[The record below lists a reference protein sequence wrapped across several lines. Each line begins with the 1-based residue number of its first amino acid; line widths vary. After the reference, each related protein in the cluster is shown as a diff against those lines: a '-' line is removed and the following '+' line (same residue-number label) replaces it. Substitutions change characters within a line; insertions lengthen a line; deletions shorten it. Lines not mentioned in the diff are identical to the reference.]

1 MDLGHTNVYSK
12 LSIEQWIEA
21 LGSKIG
27 HLHVHNNYGEEDSH
41 FGIEKGNI
49 DVKKIIELVEKNN
62 KNVSISLEIV
72 NVNELKKSLEVL
84 CEDGLIS
91 RR

>member
-1 MDLGHTNVYSK
+1 MCIRDR
-12 LSIEQWIEA
+12 A